1 MLTSIE
7 ARNFELTEAIKSRVE
22 KMVDSQLK
30 IYADGITKTTIILD
44 FMNHRKGGQPNAD
57 VKIVV
62 EIPGPDLVA
71 GNGHNDLYE
80 AVDGALD
87 KIVDQMQ
94 KRKEK

>member
-7 ARNFELTEAIKSRVE
+7 ARNFELTEAIRSRVE
-22 KMVDSQLK
+22 KMILSQLK
-30 IYADGITKTTIILD
+30 VYEEHITKATVVLD
-44 FMNHRKGGQPNAD
+44 YMNHRKGGQPNAD
-57 VKIVV
+57 VKVKV
-62 EIPGPDLVA
+62 EIPGPDVVA
-71 GNGHNDLYE
+71 KNTHDDLYE